1 MSTIPAPK
9 QVTVQRPLGWALA
22 RRRRVSLSLLQL
34 TYIAAAAMLGALLP
48 RIQVG
53 SVPTDKASQMLFA
66 IAAGVLPLLGIA
78 YSLLF
83 LVVQWSHSMFT
94 PRLNLFRD
102 HPAVWHAFGFFTA
115 VFVFAITAAFS
126 LDDGAAASA
135 LVPLT
140 ATLLVLVAVGLFRI
154 LLTTALNS
162 IQLGATLR
170 AVAIR
175 GVQVIEGVYPQPF
188 DPTAGSTGPAGP
200 LPPTQAEVYWPHP
213 GATLQR
219 IDVARLIQAAARTD
233 CVVEF
238 RVGVGQ
244 VVRQGRA
251 IAAVH
256 GNGPAALSPT
266 EVLDCVVTGPERTFD
281 QDPALAIR
289 ILVDMALRALSP
301 ALNDPTSAAQALD
314 AIQACLERLA
324 ARDLDVAR
332 IAGVQGHERLRLVLP
347 SWHEYVALA
356 FDELLVAGPSALQ
369 VARRLVAVLGELA
382 DAIPSARRA
391 PIERRLERATG
402 ALQQAFPDEARA
414 MP

>member
-1 MSTIPAPK
+1 MSTMPAPE
-9 QVTVQRPLGWALA
+9 QVTAQRPLGRALA
-22 RRRRVSLSLLQL
+22 RRRRVPLSLLQL
-34 TYIAAAAMLGALLP
+34 TYIGAAAMLGALLP

-66 IAAGVLPLLGIA
+66 IAAGVLPLLGIV

-126 LDDGAAASA
+126 LDDGAATSA

-154 LLTTALNS
+154 LLTTAFSS
-162 IQLGATLR
+162 IQLGATLHT
-170 AVAIR
+170 VAGR
-175 GVQVIEGVYPQPF
+175 GIQVIDGVYPQPF
-188 DPTAGSTGPAGP
+188 DPAAPTGPAGP
-200 LPPTQAEVYWPHP
+200 LPPTRAEVYWPHP

-219 IDVARLIQAAARTD
+219 IDVARLVQAAGRTD
-233 CVVEF
+233 CVVEL

-244 VVRQGRA
+244 VVRHGRA
-251 IAAVH
+251 FAAVH

-266 EVLDCVVTGPERTFD
+266 EVVESLVTGPERTFD
-281 QDPALAIR
+281 QDPALALR
-289 ILVDMALRALSP
+289 VLVDIALRALSP
-301 ALNDPTSAAQALD
+301 ALNDPTSAVQALD

-347 SWHEYVALA
+347 SWQEYVALA
-356 FDELLVAGPSALQ
+356 FDELLVAGPSTLQ
-369 VARRLVAVLGELA
+369 VARRLVAVLDELA
-382 DAIPSARRA
+382 DAIPPARRA
-391 PIERRLERATG
+391 PIERRLKRATG
-402 ALQQAFPDEARA
+402 ALQQAFPDDARVT
-414 MP
+414 P